1 MGYKLHWSEEAVANL
16 EGILESLSKNWT
28 NREIEN
34 FKKILGLQ
42 LDLIIKNP
50 YMFPVSDHLPRLRKA
65 VLSKQTTIF
74 YKAKDKAI

>member
-34 FKKILGLQ
+34 FKKIAAAGFNYKKS
-42 LDLIIKNP
+42 I
-50 YMFPVSDHLPRLRKA
+50 YVSG
-65 VLSKQTTIF
+65 F
-74 YKAKDKAI
+74 